1 MLLTCKSCI
10 VKQCNN
16 SKIKCS
22 EFGFVD
28 KALLT
33 EQWVTDKTKIHITK
47 QSCLGWKGPQKSPT
61 SNLPHHRQ
69 YHLPVPTALWKL
81 WGVQCFSKPK
91 KLQPP
96 TAWQNRSTVFIKH
109 HQLILVCSLNFPVLA
124 TLFKCTAQGG
134 GDLSCWSQGQCCWEQ
149 HGYPCPT
156 VYCFHPGKAIHSLGT
171 TVSWKSAPQETWV
184 LIFVTVSPRR
194 GWTTSLFQYLTSI
207 TCLLSS
213 RP

>member
-47 QSCLGWKGPQKSPT
+47 QSCLGWKGPQKWPT

-91 KLQPP
+91 KFQPP
-96 TAWQNRSTVFIKH
+96 TAWQNRSTVFIKN
-109 HQLILVCSLNFPVLA
+109 HQLILVCSLNFLVYFRPCVS
-124 TLFKCTAQGG
+124 AQPKEVGTFPAG
-134 GDLSCWSQGQCCWEQ
+134 HRDSAAGNSMVTHVPQCIA
-149 HGYPCPT
+149 
-156 VYCFHPGKAIHSLGT
+156 FIRGK
-171 TVSWKSAPQETWV
+171 
-184 LIFVTVSPRR
+184 
-194 GWTTSLFQYLTSI
+194 QYIL
-207 TCLLSS
+207 
-213 RP
+213 